1 MRGSSAKRVST
12 VAVSVALLVTMFSS
26 VALAH
31 ECMVSNRSQNAE
43 QRLAKS
49 PMWLSENMATHE
61 SYEFVF
67 DVVFGVEP
75 TEEML
80 NAAVEAHIE
89 QGLQEWASF
98 FQGHTLLTNPKTGED
113 TPAASKHAGNGKGV
127 DHWSDTELGQAMI
140 AIAASLLPAA

>member
-1 MRGSSAKRVST
+1 MRGQITRRVST

-31 ECMVSNRSQNAE
+31 ECMVSNRSQKAE

-49 PMWLSENMATHE
+49 PMWLSENLATPA

-67 DVVFGVEP
+67 NVIGVSNP
-75 TEEML
+75 TEAML
-80 NAAVEAHIE
+80 DAAVQAHID

-98 FQGHTLLTNPKTGED
+98 FLGHTLLTNPKTGED
-113 TPAASKHAGNGKGV
+113 NPAAAKHAADGRGI
-127 DHWSDTELGQAMI
+127 DHWSDSELGQAMI
-140 AIAASLLPAA
+140 AIATSLLPEE